1 MVGPMK
7 TGFAREPP
15 DLLLIVEPRKERR
28 MNPYHALGC
37 HVAPF
42 GSRPDAF
49 FEADSHAEAL
59 ATLRLAL
66 HAGWPA
72 ARVIGDAGLGKTL
85 LAELLAAEAAPIA
98 HTAILAG
105 ANCAVDATQVCAK
118 LPEDTEWRRMSL
130 TVWARARRA
139 GMRGL
144 LIIDDADLL
153 SKASWDALRACA
165 ATPAGALTLAI
176 LGCDE
181 ERARTSDAD
190 AMRAI
195 LARVRRVARLTPFS
209 TDETQAY
216 IAFRL
221 AQAGARRAR
230 FDDAAAALVHR
241 LSTGVPRV
249 IDHICDNALF
259 EAMADQRSF
268 VSARDVE
275 AGARAVGLVSAV
287 APTAPARGKSRLALA
302 PVRPANVSD
311 EAAAEALV
319 SLERRLSA
327 ALTAVRAERA
337 RVAVDR
343 RARLLTTGSI
353 RLGGPVDRVAPTG
366 DWWVNQ
372 AESAALNDL
381 VRG

>member
-1 MVGPMK
+1 
-7 TGFAREPP
+7 
-15 DLLLIVEPRKERR
+15 

-49 FEADSHAEAL
+49 FEAESHAEAL

-118 LPEDTEWRRMSL
+118 LPDDTEWRRMSL

-153 SKASWDALRACA
+153 SKASWDALRACVA
-165 ATPAGALTLAI
+165 APAGALTLAM

-181 ERARTSDAD
+181 ERDRTRDAD
-190 AMRAI
+190 AMRAM

-209 TDETQAY
+209 IDETQAY
-216 IAFRL
+216 IVFRL

-241 LSTGVPRV
+241 LSMGVPRL

-268 VSARDVE
+268 VTTRDVE
-275 AGARAVGLVSAV
+275 AGARAAGLLSAM
-287 APTAPARGKSRLALA
+287 APTAPARGERRPALA

-311 EAAAEALV
+311 EAAAEALI

-343 RARLLTTGSI
+343 GDRLLTTRSI